1 MALTYAEI
9 IDLAGQEAKVPGFTS
24 QAGLHLNMILEDL
37 ALNNNLD
44 IRHND
49 TYTIAVTGG
58 LPAGG
63 PYALPADYLRHVAD
77 EVRFVDRGIP
87 FNLYQKPLKDYK
99 TFITGPGI
107 GAYPEFFSIDIG
119 DNGAN
124 IFFWPPPD
132 GAYTIEFPYYQKHV
146 YETDPA
152 NSTNV
157 PWFPMSSYLIKELT
171 ARLTS
176 GNDDNRS
183 EKLSYE
189 AKEMLKGYLTMK
201 DDKEGYAQQIGLDRN
216 NFSARGRLRGTK
228 QNPWG

>member
-9 IDLAGQEAKVPGFTS
+9 VDLSLQEAKVPGFTN
-24 QAGLHLNMILEDL
+24 QAGLHLNMILDDL
-37 ALNNNLD
+37 ALNYNMD

-49 TYTIAVTGG
+49 TYTITTGG

-63 PYALPADYLRHVAD
+63 PYPLPADYLRHVVD
-77 EVRFVDRGIP
+77 EVRFVDNGTP
-87 FNLYQKPLKDYK
+87 FNLYQKPYSVYK
-99 TFITGPGI
+99 EYITGPGI
-107 GAYPEFFSIDIG
+107 GAYPEFFAIDINDQG
-119 DNGAN
+119 SNA
-124 IFFWPPPD
+124 FFWPPPD
-132 GAYTIEFPYYQKHV
+132 GAYVIEFPYYQRHE

-152 NSTNV
+152 NSTNI

-189 AKEMLKGYLTMK
+189 ATQQLTRYLKMK
-201 DDKEGYAQQIGLDRN
+201 DDKEGYAQRIGLDRN
-216 NFSARGRLRGTK
+216 NFPGRGSTRGTK